1 MNLSEGGEFQI
12 YRKEKSPWDFV
23 EVKLLFPTSRFLKDE
38 DNEEKRSGFFVKL
51 NTGILYDRD
60 YDGYTFI
67 FFVLGFGFR
76 ILRQWSY

>member
-60 YDGYTFI
+60 ADGYVFI
-67 FFVLGFGFR
+67 LYILGFG
-76 ILRQWSY
+76 IKVNRQWSY

>member
-60 YDGYTFI
+60 ADGYVFI
-67 FFVLGFGFR
+67 LYILGFGTKVN
-76 ILRQWSY
+76 RQWSY